1 MFKLIRRLIKLMLLC
16 IIFIMIYFVI
26 QTNPFKHQYNDI
38 SETSNVNNAST
49 FTLENIALFSNIP
62 LSQVKNVFKFMD
74 KKEFMDVSG
83 LTLMG
88 YNEDYL
94 IGQRGSDF
102 IMYPFG
108 AAQVYVFNNES
119 DLNQALNER
128 NISIHMQDR
137 SYY

>member
-1 MFKLIRRLIKLMLLC
+1 MFKFMRRLIKLMLLC
-16 IIFIMIYFVI
+16 IVFVMVYFVI
-26 QTNPFKHQYNDI
+26 QTNPFKQQNNDVL
-38 SETSNVNNAST
+38 ETSNVNNAST
-49 FTLENIALFSNIP
+49 FTLENNALFSNIP
-62 LSQVKNVFKFMD
+62 RSQVKNVFKFMD

-94 IGQRGSDF
+94 IGQRGTDY

-108 AAQVYVFNNES
+108 AGQVYVFKNES

-128 NISIHMQDR
+128 NVSIHMQDR
-137 SYY
+137 SFY